1 MNRADSIRDELTRIG
16 DIIVAA
22 RDLVA
27 DGQLINLKP
36 LENEI
41 GRICEGMN
49 GLNGVDAERI
59 KPVLLGLLD
68 DLDRLAAEMRL
79 RQTDYEEQLRSLS
92 SHGQAAQ
99 AYATGAPG
107 GDTARRK

>member
-1 MNRADSIRDELTRIG
+1 MNRVDSIRDELTRVA

-22 RDLVA
+22 RDLVG

-41 GRICEGMN
+41 GRICEDMT
-49 GLNGVDAERI
+49 GLNGVDAERV
-59 KPVLLGLLD
+59 KPVLLGLID
-68 DLDRLAAEMRL
+68 DLDRLASEMRL

-92 SHGQAAQ
+92 NHGKASQ
-99 AYATGAPG
+99 AYTTGKPG
-107 GDTARRK
+107 GGDARRK